1 MPYRRLPNTDSARL
15 RALRAASD
23 KGCSVHVSKLA
34 FSQET
39 LLRVQTLLPTFDA
52 AISNF
57 RINQAMHLAKNKEYP
72 NLLKKAKLYVSHFIQ
87 VVNMAIARGE
97 LKPEIRDFY
106 GLSEYDGRVP
116 DLNTET
122 DLLFWG
128 KQIVSGETER
138 MQKGQP
144 PITNPSI
151 ALVKVWFE
159 QFCDAHYYKATHHK
173 SNSRVLRDIASLRRE
188 ADDLI
193 LNLWNEV
200 EAHYEELPDEMMREW
215 ATTYGVVYVYRP
227 HEVQKAAREEVK
239 KMSTPSLFEP

>member
-1 MPYRRLPNTDSARL
+1 M
-15 RALRAASD
+15 
-23 KGCSVHVSKLA
+23 HVSKLA

-39 LLRVQTLLPTFDA
+39 LQLVQTLLPNFDA

-97 LKPEIRDFY
+97 IKSEIREFY
-106 GLSEYDGRVP
+106 GISEYDGRVP
-116 DLNTET
+116 DLNTEA
-122 DLLFWG
+122 DLLLWG
-128 KQIVSGETER
+128 KKIVTGETER

-159 QFCDAHYYKATHHK
+159 QFCDAHYYKVTHNK
-173 SNSRVLRDIASLRRE
+173 SASRVLRNIAALRRD

-200 EAHYEELPDEMMREW
+200 EAHYQELPDEMMREW
-215 ATTYGVVYVYRP
+215 AATYGVVYVFRP
-227 HEVQKAAREEVK
+227 HELKNAAKREQQ
-239 KMSTPSLFEP
+239 TQRTRSLFEP